1 MPPPKWNPGFIQSSL
16 RTRPSERGL
25 GDRLGWKFTEWNEW
39 NVWNL
44 QLLVHIHFTSGTF
57 SSPWA

>member
-1 MPPPKWNPGFIQSSL
+1 MPPPKWNPGIIQSSL

-25 GDRLGWKFTEWNEW
+25 GDRLGWKFTEWKFTEWKFTEWKFTEWKFTEW

-44 QLLVHIHFTSGTF
+44 
-57 SSPWA
+57 